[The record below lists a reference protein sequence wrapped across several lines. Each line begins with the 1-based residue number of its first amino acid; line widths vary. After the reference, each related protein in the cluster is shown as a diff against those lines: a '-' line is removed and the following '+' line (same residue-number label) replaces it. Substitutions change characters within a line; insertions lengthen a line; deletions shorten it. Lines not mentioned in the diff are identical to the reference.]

1 MRLLSYLLIIIFL
14 SSCTTIEVTKEVVK
28 VGNVVKEKVEEQF
41 EKEEVIIEDKTI
53 VEEQKII
60 TEEKEE
66 QKTIIETQQKVAQ
79 INFIGKKLNEI
90 HSKMGVANLVRSDG
104 SVYML
109 RYDSI
114 SCRLF
119 LFFKLDANKKRVE
132 YFEFRD
138 SLGELINTKQSVE
151 SCYQDYKLIN
161 YGPKVNL

>member
-1 MRLLSYLLIIIFL
+1 MRLLSYLLTIIFL

-28 VGNVVKEKVEEQF
+28 VGNVVKEKVEDQF
-41 EKEEVIIEDKTI
+41 EKEDVIIEDKTI

-79 INFIGKKLNEI
+79 INFIGKNLNEI
-90 HSKMGVANLVRSDG
+90 ETQMGMADLARSDG
-104 SVYML
+104 SVFML

-119 LFFKLDANKKRVE
+119 LFFKLDVNIKRVE

-138 SLGELINTKQSVE
+138 SLGELINTKKSVE
-151 SCYQDYKLIN
+151 SCYQEYKLIN
-161 YGPKVNL
+161 

>member
-1 MRLLSYLLIIIFL
+1 MRLLGYLLTFIFL
-14 SSCTTIEVTKEVVK
+14 SSCTTIEVSKEVVK
-28 VGNVVKEKVEEQF
+28 VGNVMKEKVEKQL

-66 QKTIIETQQKVAQ
+66 LKTIVETQQKVAQ
-79 INFIGKKLNEI
+79 INFIGKNLNEI
-90 HSKMGVANLVRSDG
+90 ETQMGVADLVRSDG
-104 SVYML
+104 SVFML

-119 LFFKLDANKKRVE
+119 LFFKLDANIKRVE

-138 SLGELINTKQSVE
+138 SLGELINTKQSVGG
-151 SCYQDYKLIN
+151 CYQEYKLIN
-161 YGPKVNL
+161 